1 MPILSEESAKLLRRD
16 WVLFAAVNFLF
27 FFGFAM
33 YDGVF
38 VPFLKDSLGTTP
50 MQLGILEG
58 IRETPG
64 LIAALMA
71 GILVLLPETRVAGI
85 GLGICGLGI
94 ALTATQSKFWPI
106 VVVTTF
112 WSIGFHLWSSV
123 SPAITLHLAKGMNEG
138 HHFGR
143 MRSVGAIATIVALG
157 LSWLASRTLKLD
169 YHTYFWVAGV
179 AIMVGGVLLLRLSHH
194 ASGGERQPLIFRRE
208 YGLYYVLQFLEGCRR
223 QIFGIFALFTLV
235 MVYDVPVE
243 TILLL
248 RFANSILSAVAA
260 PRMGAFIDRVGEKK
274 PLTIYAIAIIVLF
287 LGYAT
292 IQNVFVLF
300 ALYIID
306 NVLFTFSIGFNL
318 YLNRI
323 VRPGELTPSLAMG
336 VTMNHVAAVSL
347 PVIGA
352 FVWQQT
358 GNYQLPF
365 YMGTGLAVLA
375 LIATRRMPEGK
386 GLGFGV

>member
-1 MPILSEESAKLLRRD
+1 MPILSDESAKLLRRD

-38 VPFLKDSLGTTP
+38 VPFLNDSLGTTP

-138 HHFGR
+138 RHFGR

-157 LSWLASRTLKLD
+157 ISWLASRILKLD
-169 YHTYFWVAGV
+169 YHTYFWIAGA
-179 AIMVGGVLLLRLSHH
+179 AIMVGGVLLLMLSHH
-194 ASGGERQPLIFRRE
+194 ASGGTRQPLIFRRE

-260 PRMGAFIDRVGEKK
+260 PHMGAFMDKVGEKK
-274 PLTIYAIAIIVLF
+274 PLTIYAITIILLF

-292 IQNVFVLF
+292 IQNVFVLY

-358 GNYQLPF
+358 GNYQLSF
-365 YMGTGLAVLA
+365 YMGMGLAVMA
-375 LIATRRMPEGK
+375 LIATRKMPE
-386 GLGFGV
+386 VNVRV

>member
-1 MPILSEESAKLLRRD
+1 
-16 WVLFAAVNFLF
+16 
-27 FFGFAM
+27 M

-38 VPFLKDSLGTTP
+38 VPFLNDSLGTTP

-138 HHFGR
+138 RHFGR

-157 LSWLASRTLKLD
+157 ISWLASRILKLD
-169 YHTYFWVAGV
+169 YHTYFWIAGA
-179 AIMVGGVLLLRLSHH
+179 AIMVGGVLLLMLSHH
-194 ASGGERQPLIFRRE
+194 ASGGTRQPLIFRRE

-260 PRMGAFIDRVGEKK
+260 PHMGAFMDKVGEKK
-274 PLTIYAIAIIVLF
+274 PLTIYAITIILLF

-292 IQNVFVLF
+292 IQNVFVLY

-358 GNYQLPF
+358 GNYQLSF
-365 YMGTGLAVLA
+365 YMGMGLAVMA
-375 LIATRRMPEGK
+375 LIATRKMPE
-386 GLGFGV
+386 VNVRV

>member
-1 MPILSEESAKLLRRD
+1 MPNLSNESAKVLRRD

-38 VPFLKDSLGTTP
+38 VPFLNDSLHTTP

-71 GILVLLPETRVAGI
+71 GVLVLLPETRVAGI

-106 VVVTTF
+106 VIITTF

-123 SPAITLHLAKGMNEG
+123 SPAITLHLAKGMHEG

-157 LSWLASRTLKLD
+157 ISWIASRVLHLPYQTF
-169 YHTYFWVAGV
+169 FWIAGIGI
-179 AIMVGGVLLLRLSHH
+179 AVGGVLLLQISHH
-194 ASGGERQPLIFRRE
+194 ATGAKREPLIFRKE

-223 QIFGIFALFTLV
+223 QVFGIFALFTLV
-235 MVYDVPVE
+235 MVYHVPVE

-248 RFANSILSAVAA
+248 RFVNSILSAVAA

-274 PLTIYAIAIIVLF
+274 PLTIYAIAIILIF

-292 IQNVFVLF
+292 IQNAFVLY

-347 PVIGA
+347 PILGA

-365 YMGTGLAVLA
+365 YLGMGLAVMA
-375 LIATRRMPEGK
+375 LIATRKLPEGK
-386 GLGFGV
+386 FQAA